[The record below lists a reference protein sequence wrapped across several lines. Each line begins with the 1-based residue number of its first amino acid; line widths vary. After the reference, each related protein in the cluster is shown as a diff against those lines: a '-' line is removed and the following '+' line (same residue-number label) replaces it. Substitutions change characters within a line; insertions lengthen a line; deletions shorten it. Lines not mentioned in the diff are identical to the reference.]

1 LRSKIAFYLSLLA
14 LIFGCLA
21 LLELIVGEGVT
32 GWLFTVG
39 VIGTVVCIPLAVIL
53 ELITK

>member
-1 LRSKIAFYLSLLA
+1 